1 MLSWI
6 FIVLAHWSNSPPIDM
21 SPHSDTLSWFWAN
34 QSLLF
39 LLNATCLA
47 GKQQIPILYSLV
59 WPDQCLNPYLPH
71 SRWARWPLGITPLM
85 WYLRHISIV
94 NRLTYSFLLI
104 LVNNPHLPQ
113 PHLTVLNIFLQDI
126 WTLKENCKIL
136 IVKKQTKQQNDITMV
151 SLNLKLNYTKIFI
164 SSPGNLYSNNR
175 ACHWSLRC
183 IIHLCG
189 LKYLGCVILPFTGEF
204 SKEET
209 TQIKKNGKKNQNIQ

>member
-6 FIVLAHWSNSPPIDM
+6 FIVLAHWSNSLRIDCNSTHYPDSEPI
-21 SPHSDTLSWFWAN
+21 
-34 QSLLF
+34 SLLF
-39 LLNATCLA
+39 LLNAACLA

-136 IVKKQTKQQNDITMV
+136 IVKKTN
-151 SLNLKLNYTKIFI
+151 
-164 SSPGNLYSNNR
+164 
-175 ACHWSLRC
+175 
-183 IIHLCG
+183 
-189 LKYLGCVILPFTGEF
+189 
-204 SKEET
+204 ET
-209 TQIKKNGKKNQNIQ
+209 TEWHYNCIFKFKIELH